1 MYECILMSQ
10 NPDPHFFGRDID
22 KDLENGGY
30 TTLNCDMPSKI
41 STFECT
47 IKVTGESNSTFT
59 NWNYAIL
66 KNTLT
71 NEKKYYIIKNIER
84 VSSGILILTL
94 RADLLT
100 QYESGVLSLSGKIV
114 RSFANLIDPNRDIP
128 NQIDPVNSLVK
139 TKVTDMMYL
148 EDGYGSK
155 MKGNLLPFNSTY
167 KKNPLSILVTAGKP
181 GNDPTNV
188 YHPGLCHM
196 YAIYNAGPISSV
208 LYSENFA
215 EILKNQYMDPQSF
228 ILDYFYLPIE
238 LKGTKRVGEY
248 IFPVLGRLEMEGMDG
263 YLLEKRYQEYFL
275 GNFVDVYIG
284 GSTNIPIKDKESERI
299 YASRQPFTEYS
310 IYLPFLGFRTLDMDL
325 CGYKFSLFLNVDYL
339 TGNFAYSIYNQ
350 PYDTAQNAK
359 PQQKDMLP
367 VYRWEGNMAQ
377 RIPVCGTK
385 QNINLSGLAASSAS
399 TAAGIA
405 TGNAA
410 LAAGGIIGGAGA
422 AIDSQTTQAQKIIST
437 SSNGYWGEFS
447 SYEPYVLV
455 TRPSNFYV
463 NINSNPAFDIGTP
476 FGYLDGRNGSA
487 NDALVRGVGAF
498 ILTDIVG
505 GPIGATLEETEEI
518 KKLLGEG
525 VIYKQRKSNDIY

>member
-10 NPDPHFFGRDID
+10 DPDTHFFGRDID
-22 KDLENGGY
+22 KEIEEGRY
-30 TTLNCDMPSKI
+30 VTLYCDMPSRI

-47 IKVTGESNSTFT
+47 IKLTAESSDTFI

-66 KNTLT
+66 KNTVT
-71 NEKKYYIIKNIER
+71 NEKKYYIIKNKER
-84 VSSGILILTL
+84 VSSGSLILTL

-114 RSFANLIDPNRDIP
+114 RSFANLRYPNIDVP
-128 NQIDPVNSLVK
+128 NQIDPVNTLVK
-139 TKVTDMMYL
+139 TKKTFQWYL
-148 EDGYGSK
+148 EDGYGTQ

-167 KKNPLSILVTAGKP
+167 KKNLFSILVTAGKP
-181 GNDPTNV
+181 GKDTTTA
-188 YHPGLCHM
+188 YRPGLCHM
-196 YAIYNAGPISSV
+196 YAIYNAGPIASV

-238 LKGTKRVGEY
+238 IKGKKRTGEY

-263 YLLEKRYQEYFL
+263 YLLESRYQEYFL
-275 GNFVDVYIG
+275 GNFVDKYVNG
-284 GSTNIPIKDKESERI
+284 NIPIKDQNSERI

-310 IYLPFLGFRTLDMDL
+310 IYLPFLGFRTLDMDI
-325 CGYKFSLFLNVDYL
+325 CGYDFSLFLNVDYL
-339 TGNFAYSIYNQ
+339 TGNFAYSIYKY
-350 PYDTAQNAK
+350 PYDTAQGAQI
-359 PQQKDMLP
+359 QQKDMLP

-447 SYEPYVLV
+447 SYEPYVLASI
-455 TRPSNFYV
+455 PSNFYD
-463 NINSNPAFDIGTP
+463 NLNNMPAFDIGTP

-487 NDALVRGVGAF
+487 EDALVHGVGAF
-498 ILTDIVG
+498 ILTDVVG
-505 GPIGATLEETEEI
+505 GPMGATLEETEEI

-525 VIYKQRKSNDIY
+525 VIYKQRKSTYID